1 MLFSKVVMI
10 DVRSWCMG
18 GVFVCLLPGPG
29 AGARSAMCCVVVGRA
44 KLYFNS
50 LLMRTVETPSSQS
63 D

>member
-18 GVFVCLLPGPG
+18 GVFVCLLPG

-50 LLMRTVETPSSQS
+50 LLMRTVETPSNQS

>member
-29 AGARSAMCCVVVGRA
+29 ARSAMCCVVVGRA

-50 LLMRTVETPSSQS
+50 LFNEDSKNTQQPV
-63 D
+63 

>member
-29 AGARSAMCCVVVGRA
+29 ARSAMCCGLVGRA

-50 LLMRTVETPSSQS
+50 LFNEAVETPSSQS